1 MEPQLFSKIKKGHW
15 NPWIFEVF
23 FQFQINVSHLQNKS
37 RQSEP
42 NQHEKPTL
50 NALIYHISLC
60 VSSPPASIIIYFS
73 SKHIVHATKSKQFYY
88 ANDEDLPFP
97 PPFQYP
103 CPCTPPSFPQ
113 SFTFAV

>member
-1 MEPQLFSKIKKGHW
+1 MESLNNSSQ
-15 NPWIFEVF
+15 F

-37 RQSEP
+37 EQSDSNE
-42 NQHEKPTL
+42 NEKPTL

-97 PPFQYP
+97 PHNTLAT
-103 CPCTPPSFPQ
+103 CPPPSPFRNL
-113 SFTFAV
+113 SHKAV